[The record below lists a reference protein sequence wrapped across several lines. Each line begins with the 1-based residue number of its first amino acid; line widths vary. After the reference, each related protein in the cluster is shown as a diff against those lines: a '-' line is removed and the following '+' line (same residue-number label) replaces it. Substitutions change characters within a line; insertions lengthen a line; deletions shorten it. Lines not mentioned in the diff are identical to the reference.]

1 MSNVLEQAV
10 NALKE
15 KMNGTTFDGSVKFSI
30 EDEGNVIV
38 DRDGVRA
45 GDEDTEVT
53 LKASTE
59 IFQDIISGDLDPT
72 SAFMSGKLHIE
83 GDMSTALRLNSI
95 F

>member
-1 MSNVLEQAV
+1 MSDVLEQAV

-15 KMNGTTFDGSVKFSI
+15 KMNGTTFDGSAKFSI
-30 EDEGNVIV
+30 EDEGSVIV

-45 GDEDTEVT
+45 GDENTDVT

-59 IFQDIISGDLDPT
+59 TFQDIINGDLDPT
-72 SAFMSGKLHIE
+72 SAFMSGKLQIE
-83 GDMSTALRLNSI
+83 GDMSTAMRLSSI